1 MNKQNGVVC
10 LMQAAELATW
20 QASLA
25 EVKGWIQAANKE
37 FGSDV
42 RVGAVAMDS
51 EQFAYSPTTDP
62 PSVKSAVRRK
72 NVSELLLRCLRFY
85 LTCPLTSH
93 ARFDSGMVL
102 PKQASY

>member
-1 MNKQNGVVC
+1 
-10 LMQAAELATW
+10 MQAAELAKW

-51 EQFAYSPTTDP
+51 EQFSYSPTTDP

-72 NVSELLLRCLRFY
+72 NVSELLRCLHFY

-93 ARFDSGMVL
+93 TRFDSCMVL
-102 PKQASY
+102 PNQASD